1 MKEKWEWKERQA
13 EVNGGREQASVL
25 HNGSHIHMKPAVLG
39 QRESLDGE
47 NVPDQ
52 GHSGWEWITWWP
64 ASKAASFSFRHKLQ
78 HF

>member
-1 MKEKWEWKERQA
+1 M
-13 EVNGGREQASVL
+13 NGGREQASVL

-52 GHSGWEWITWWP
+52 GHSG
-64 ASKAASFSFRHKLQ
+64 
-78 HF
+78 